1 MSMEEL
7 RKFQIQNLEGYVSF
21 LKTKKLSRGLT
32 DHEIRLYEEK
42 KAELK
47 SLTSSSGNVK
57 QLSLNSNKS
66 VLPA

>member
-47 SLTSSSGNVK
+47 
-57 QLSLNSNKS
+57 
-66 VLPA
+66 

>member
-47 SLTSSSGNVK
+47 SLTSSAGNVK